1 METCPRNFNDEFI
14 KNLALLD
21 ERFSKEHL
29 MKSLSECSI
38 SGGSRKRK
46 RKGMRGGNVYT
57 KKNIKTALYVIFA
70 ALCALALS
78 SETAQ
83 TMIPQG
89 INMLLSGK
97 CSFLSNRLMGVAR
110 FDNPIC
116 RAYNKIIFDVMKSF
130 GELDFEAFS
139 TIVGKITIS
148 TAIPLSVASVIDSV
162 ATRVEAQM
170 KGHMDQMGNSAANPF
185 DLITGRA
192 IGTNALS
199 RQTRSRSPSRSRS
212 PAATGGSRRR
222 RKTKKHG
229 KKRSTRRR

>member
-21 ERFSKEHL
+21 ERFGKEHL

-38 SGGSRKRK
+38 SGGSKKK
-46 RKGMRGGNVYT
+46 RKGMRGGNIYT

-78 SETAQ
+78 SETTQ

-89 INMLLSGK
+89 ISMLLSGK

-110 FDNPIC
+110 LDNPIC

-139 TIVGKITIS
+139 TIVGKITVA

-185 DLITGRA
+185 DLITGR
-192 IGTNALS
+192 TNALS

-222 RKTKKHG
+222 RKTKKYG